1 MHVHNKSDYEI
12 QIFRENLKDLC
23 NSKQFIIFAAWTNT
37 WTLDWIFKNK
47 IYNWQYEAD
56 QSWIYSLPSLSNS
69 DKNNYPNS
77 HLLVTIATNKDGD
90 FDHTKDLINRG
101 SNFPIW
107 FKNDVLFAWRQIPYH
122 SAETWLIW
130 ASEWNYATSLP
141 NYLNVAMMDLCFQMY
156 AEVEDVDKL
165 LEMVRSTCDTDYIR
179 LDLNGDGD
187 TNDNVDGQSET
198 QALQLM
204 NPAKFFK
211 KYLMPKDIP
220 SSIQPWQTMPLE
232 KWYYKWVIFDIP
244 GAEVLIDGQWLV
256 FGEENK
262 DRILSHNP
270 MEMEWRLNGTILRK
284 LGYTAGQTIQ
294 GQILT
299 VDDQWNGLRLEKP
312 LAIRLQ

>member
-1 MHVHNKSDYEI
+1 MPDY
-12 QIFRENLKDLC
+12 Q
-23 NSKQFIIFAAWTNT
+23 
-37 WTLDWIFKNK
+37 
-47 IYNWQYEAD
+47 
-56 QSWIYSLPSLSNS
+56 
-69 DKNNYPNS
+69 
-77 HLLVTIATNKDGD
+77 
-90 FDHTKDLINRG
+90 
-101 SNFPIW
+101 
-107 FKNDVLFAWRQIPYH
+107 
-122 SAETWLIW
+122 
-130 ASEWNYATSLP
+130 TSYT

-156 AEVEDVDKL
+156 AEVEDVDQL

-179 LDLNGDGD
+179 LDLNWDGD

-220 SSIQPWQTMPLE
+220 SAIQPWQTIPLE

-299 VDDQWNGLRLEKP
+299 VDDQWNGLRLEK
-312 LAIRLQ
+312 AFTVTLQ